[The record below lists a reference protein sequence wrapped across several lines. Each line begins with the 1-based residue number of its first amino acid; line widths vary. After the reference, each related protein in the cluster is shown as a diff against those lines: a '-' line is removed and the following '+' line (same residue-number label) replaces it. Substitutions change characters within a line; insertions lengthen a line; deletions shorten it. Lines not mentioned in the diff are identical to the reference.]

1 MTPLSST
8 YDLSDASENMK
19 YFQAVVTMQFERC
32 VIWSWKALNV
42 KNFKKELTEILKS
55 KDISQ
60 YALSKTFSVLWADVI
75 SAWSG
80 FGSCWPA
87 MTPKNQFT
95 WVRCM
100 ATLWPKR
107 IGGTPTSL
115 VGEGKYRDSF
125 YFSSS
130 PKILSCGATVSHF
143 ISLNKLILILMNL
156 RYLPTSWCNI

>member
-1 MTPLSST
+1 M
-8 YDLSDASENMK
+8 
-19 YFQAVVTMQFERC
+19 
-32 VIWSWKALNV
+32 
-42 KNFKKELTEILKS
+42 
-55 KDISQ
+55 
-60 YALSKTFSVLWADVI
+60 LSKLFSVLWAVVI

-143 ISLNKLILILMNL
+143 ISLNQLILILMNL
-156 RYLPTSWCNI
+156 RYLPTSWCNILHVLNSWKLYVLLYKTLNSSKWSSDLCFTWIYHTCI